1 MASPMA
7 ETADIVIIGSG
18 IAGLAAGCYAQMNGY
33 RTHILEAQNSPGGLC
48 TALSRQGYVLDG
60 GLHYIFGTSPGQP
73 FYSMW
78 EELGAVQGLEFVNQT
93 LFMQVQRH
101 EGEALNVYSN
111 PDELE
116 AHLKALSPQ
125 DAKLIEQFCNGVRT
139 FKAFDLSML
148 QQKPKALMTGAD
160 WAKVG
165 RRVLPFVRSLGKWGS
180 LSLRDLGTQFKH
192 PFLQTAVPQMFS
204 WPDVPVMVG
213 MSLLA
218 YLDNG
223 NAGFPVGGS
232 LRFAE
237 AIAQRYL
244 DLGGTIEYGCPVEQV
259 MVDGDRAI
267 GVRLTNQQ
275 TYLASRVISACDGR
289 HTLFHLL
296 QGKYLNHRLE
306 KLYTG
311 KLPVHSQFQM
321 SLGLNRD
328 LSVQPHWVTHLLD
341 QPLTLAGAE
350 HREVGVKHYSFDPS
364 LAPAGKSVMMAMVT
378 TPYVH
383 WQNTYGEQPIATTNL
398 PEVQTVLDCL
408 DTLYPGLAND
418 VEVMEV
424 STPLSLEQ
432 RSGNW
437 QGASSGWLLT
447 KETLPLMIK
456 GVPKRLPGL
465 EAFYMAGQWTEP
477 GGSLPIV
484 ALSGRNIIYE
494 ICHED
499 GRDFI
504 PQRPA

>member
-165 RRVLPFVRSLGKWGS
+165 RRVLPFVAIARQVGQSLPERFGHPVQTSFFANRRSSNVFLARCAGDGGDVAAGLFRQWQCRLPGGWIVAVCRGNCPALPRFGWHDRVRLSGRTGDGRWRSRHWGAS
-180 LSLRDLGTQFKH
+180 YQPANLPRQPRHLCLRWSPHAVSPAPGQVSQPPARKALYRQAAR
-192 PFLQTAVPQMFS
+192 PFAISDVSGPQS
-204 WPDVPVMVG
+204 R
-213 MSLLA
+213 
-218 YLDNG
+218 
-223 NAGFPVGGS
+223 PVG
-232 LRFAE
+232 
-237 AIAQRYL
+237 
-244 DLGGTIEYGCPVEQV
+244 
-259 MVDGDRAI
+259 
-267 GVRLTNQQ
+267 
-275 TYLASRVISACDGR
+275 
-289 HTLFHLL
+289 
-296 QGKYLNHRLE
+296 
-306 KLYTG
+306 
-311 KLPVHSQFQM
+311 
-321 SLGLNRD
+321 
-328 LSVQPHWVTHLLD
+328 QPHWVTHLLD

-432 RSGNW
+432 RSDNW

-465 EAFYMAGQWTEP
+465 EAFYMAGQWIRT
-477 GGSLPIV
+477 
-484 ALSGRNIIYE
+484 GRQSAHRGPVWSQYYL
-494 ICHED
+494 
-499 GRDFI
+499 
-504 PQRPA
+504 